1 MYFVDFFL
9 KVDDNGLNR
18 FILKILKLN
27 TTRRNKMKRTTKKIM
42 AGTVAL
48 SCLTLGAGGLHAQVA
63 QVLTIKASASV
74 QGAYSQSYNSHTYV
88 TTYTTAAPV
97 KHSVAT
103 KDLLALLAADYKT
116 NFPSGTKLMSN
127 NNGIQVV
134 DKSNNLLQDVS
145 GVMSISNPGTN
156 DITSGKST
164 SLNPGLGTSANE
176 QLLTISFDDTGI
188 GGSLKFFLTGIGTGK
203 TTDTTPNKTTG
214 AYTETDTGSLS
225 SGTGEGS
232 YQGNPF
238 VCTGT
243 ASASGKATLN
253 INQPSISANGG
264 SDGVGVTQIF
274 LSPGG

>member
-1 MYFVDFFL
+1 M
-9 KVDDNGLNR
+9 
-18 FILKILKLN
+18 
-27 TTRRNKMKRTTKKIM
+27 
-42 AGTVAL
+42 
-48 SCLTLGAGGLHAQVA
+48 
-63 QVLTIKASASV
+63 
-74 QGAYSQSYNSHTYV
+74 
-88 TTYTTAAPV
+88 
-97 KHSVAT
+97 
-103 KDLLALLAADYKT
+103 
-116 NFPSGTKLMSN
+116 
-127 NNGIQVV
+127 V

-176 QLLTISFDDTGI
+176 QLLTISFDDTGV
-188 GGSLKFFLTGIGTGK
+188 GGNLKFFLTGIGTGK

-243 ASASGKATLN
+243 QAQRQGNAKHQPTLH
-253 INQPSISANGG
+253 QRERRG